1 MANHRIYRYTSLA
14 RPPNPAGRAGKVVLY
29 LLPAA
34 ALLGAVMGW
43 LRTASLGGVAEYAAV
58 FTLVLYGAWALARE
72 LDPDDS
78 PVSFISMAL
87 GLLAALL
94 VEEPGVFVV
103 YVTIALV
110 RMVNRSSGLEPRHS
124 DSFLLMLASIGVIYH
139 SASPLFGLVA
149 VVVTVAGLDG
159 GRALVLG
166 LLGATFATLVGGWGL
181 AGVLDLDATAIAFLG
196 LAVLMVSGIFTMD
209 DIKESGDALETLIWF
224 AILYT
229 LSTELDRLGFMRP
242 LPGSGRYR
250 TPIGGLY
257 LCGAGTHP
265 GGGIMGAPGQ
275 LAASTILQTREI

>member
-43 LRTASLGGVAEYAAV
+43 LRTVSLGGVAEYAAV

-94 VEEPGVFVV
+94 VEEPGGFVV

-139 SASPLFGLVA
+139 SALPLFGLVA
-149 VVVTVAGLDG
+149 GVAFALDGSLKNARPSQWVYGLVCIGATVVYMVDHDVGLAALQVPDSLFEWIALLFILIFALDTLLMKRVRTRGDVNGLRLDIARVRSGMAVGALAALQGVTRPGEVVVIVATIAGLCIG
-159 GRALVLG
+159 
-166 LLGATFATLVGGWGL
+166 
-181 AGVLDLDATAIAFLG
+181 IAFR
-196 LAVLMVSGIFTMD
+196 
-209 DIKESGDALETLIWF
+209 K
-224 AILYT
+224 
-229 LSTELDRLGFMRP
+229 GFKVP
-242 LPGSGRYR
+242 P
-250 TPIGGLY
+250 
-257 LCGAGTHP
+257 A
-265 GGGIMGAPGQ
+265 
-275 LAASTILQTREI
+275 

>member
-94 VEEPGVFVV
+94 VQDPGVFVV

-110 RMVNRSSGLEPRHS
+110 RLVNRSSGLEPRHS

-139 SASPLFGLVA
+139 SALPLFGLVA
-149 VVVTVAGLDG
+149 GVAPALRAAHLDPVT
-159 GRALVLG
+159 ALRG
-166 LLGATFATLVGGWGL
+166 
-181 AGVLDLDATAIAFLG
+181 
-196 LAVLMVSGIFTMD
+196 
-209 DIKESGDALETLIWF
+209 E
-224 AILYT
+224 
-229 LSTELDRLGFMRP
+229 
-242 LPGSGRYR
+242 
-250 TPIGGLY
+250 
-257 LCGAGTHP
+257 
-265 GGGIMGAPGQ
+265 
-275 LAASTILQTREI
+275 

>member
-34 ALLGAVMGW
+34 ALLGVVMGW

-94 VEEPGVFVV
+94 VEEPGVFIV

-110 RMVNRSSGLEPRHS
+110 RLVNRSSGLEPRHS
-124 DSFLLMLASIGVIYH
+124 DSVLLMLASIGVIYH

-149 VVVTVAGLDG
+149 GLAFALDGSLKNARPSQWVYGLVCMGATVVYMVDHDIGLAALQAPDSLFEWIALLFILIFALDTLLMKRVRTRGDVNGLRLDIARVRSGMAVGALAALQGVTRPGEVVVIVATIAGLCIG
-159 GRALVLG
+159 
-166 LLGATFATLVGGWGL
+166 
-181 AGVLDLDATAIAFLG
+181 IAFR
-196 LAVLMVSGIFTMD
+196 
-209 DIKESGDALETLIWF
+209 K
-224 AILYT
+224 
-229 LSTELDRLGFMRP
+229 GFKVP
-242 LPGSGRYR
+242 P
-250 TPIGGLY
+250 
-257 LCGAGTHP
+257 A
-265 GGGIMGAPGQ
+265 
-275 LAASTILQTREI
+275 

>member
-103 YVTIALV
+103 YVTIALA

-139 SASPLFGLVA
+139 SALPLFGLVA
-149 VVVTVAGLDG
+149 GVAFALDGSLKKARPSQWVYGLVCIGATVVYMVDHDVGLAALQVPDSLFEWIALLFILIFALDTLLMKRVRTRGDVNGLRLDIARVRSGMAVGALAALQGITRPGEVVVIVATIAGLCIG
-159 GRALVLG
+159 
-166 LLGATFATLVGGWGL
+166 
-181 AGVLDLDATAIAFLG
+181 IAFR
-196 LAVLMVSGIFTMD
+196 
-209 DIKESGDALETLIWF
+209 K
-224 AILYT
+224 
-229 LSTELDRLGFMRP
+229 GFKVP
-242 LPGSGRYR
+242 P
-250 TPIGGLY
+250 
-257 LCGAGTHP
+257 A
-265 GGGIMGAPGQ
+265 
-275 LAASTILQTREI
+275 

>member
-29 LLPAA
+29 LLPVA

-43 LRTASLGGVAEYAAV
+43 LRMASFGGVALYAAV

-94 VEEPGVFVV
+94 VQDPGVFVV

-110 RMVNRSSGLEPRHS
+110 RLVNRSSGLEPRHS

-149 VVVTVAGLDG
+149 GLAFALDGSLKNARPSQWVYGLVCMGATIVYMVDHDIGLAALQVPDSLFEWIALLFILIFALDTLLMKRVRTRGDVNGLRLDIARVRSGMAVGALAALQGITRPGEVVVIVATIAGLCIG
-159 GRALVLG
+159 
-166 LLGATFATLVGGWGL
+166 
-181 AGVLDLDATAIAFLG
+181 IAFR
-196 LAVLMVSGIFTMD
+196 
-209 DIKESGDALETLIWF
+209 K
-224 AILYT
+224 
-229 LSTELDRLGFMRP
+229 GFKVP
-242 LPGSGRYR
+242 P
-250 TPIGGLY
+250 
-257 LCGAGTHP
+257 A
-265 GGGIMGAPGQ
+265 
-275 LAASTILQTREI
+275 

>member
-43 LRTASLGGVAEYAAV
+43 IRTASPGGVAQYAAV

-87 GLLAALL
+87 GVLAALL
-94 VEEPGVFVV
+94 VQDPGVFVV

-110 RMVNRSSGLEPRHS
+110 RLVNRSSGLEPRHS

-149 VVVTVAGLDG
+149 GLAFALDGSLKNARPSQWVYGLVCMGATVVYMVDYDIGLAALRVPDSLFEWIALLFILIFALDTVLMKRVRTRGDVNGLRLDVARVRSGMAVGALAALQGVTRPGEVVVIVATIAGLCIG
-159 GRALVLG
+159 
-166 LLGATFATLVGGWGL
+166 
-181 AGVLDLDATAIAFLG
+181 IAFR
-196 LAVLMVSGIFTMD
+196 
-209 DIKESGDALETLIWF
+209 K
-224 AILYT
+224 
-229 LSTELDRLGFMRP
+229 GFKVP
-242 LPGSGRYR
+242 P
-250 TPIGGLY
+250 
-257 LCGAGTHP
+257 A
-265 GGGIMGAPGQ
+265 
-275 LAASTILQTREI
+275 

>member
-34 ALLGAVMGW
+34 ALLGVVMGW

-94 VEEPGVFVV
+94 VEEPGVFIV

-110 RMVNRSSGLEPRHS
+110 RLVNRSSGLEPRHS
-124 DSFLLMLASIGVIYH
+124 DSVLLMLASIGVIYH

-149 VVVTVAGLDG
+149 GLAFALDGSLKNARPSQWVYGLVCMGATVVYMVDHDIGLATLQAPDSLFEWIALLFILIFALDTLLMKRVRTRGDVNGLRLDIARVRSGMAVGALAALQGVTRPGEVVVIVATIAGLCIG
-159 GRALVLG
+159 
-166 LLGATFATLVGGWGL
+166 
-181 AGVLDLDATAIAFLG
+181 IAFR
-196 LAVLMVSGIFTMD
+196 
-209 DIKESGDALETLIWF
+209 K
-224 AILYT
+224 
-229 LSTELDRLGFMRP
+229 GFKVP
-242 LPGSGRYR
+242 P
-250 TPIGGLY
+250 
-257 LCGAGTHP
+257 A
-265 GGGIMGAPGQ
+265 
-275 LAASTILQTREI
+275 

>member
-34 ALLGAVMGW
+34 ALLGVVMGW

-110 RMVNRSSGLEPRHS
+110 RLVNRSSGLEPRHS
-124 DSFLLMLASIGVIYH
+124 DSVLLMLASIGVIYH

-149 VVVTVAGLDG
+149 GLAFALDGSLKNARPSQWVYGLVCMGATVVYMVDHDIGLAALQAPDSLFEWIALLFILIFALDTLLMKRVRTRGDVNGLRLDIARVRSGMAVGALAALQGVTRPGEVVVIVATIAGLCIG
-159 GRALVLG
+159 
-166 LLGATFATLVGGWGL
+166 
-181 AGVLDLDATAIAFLG
+181 IAFR
-196 LAVLMVSGIFTMD
+196 
-209 DIKESGDALETLIWF
+209 K
-224 AILYT
+224 
-229 LSTELDRLGFMRP
+229 GFKVP
-242 LPGSGRYR
+242 P
-250 TPIGGLY
+250 
-257 LCGAGTHP
+257 A
-265 GGGIMGAPGQ
+265 
-275 LAASTILQTREI
+275 

>member
-110 RMVNRSSGLEPRHS
+110 RLVNRSSGLEPRHS

-139 SASPLFGLVA
+139 SALPLFGLVA
-149 VVVTVAGLDG
+149 GVAFALDGSLKNARPSQWVYSLVCIGATVVYMVDHDVGLAALQVPDSLFEWIALLFILIFALDTLLMKRVRTRGDVNGLRLDIARVRSGMAVGALAALQGVTRPGEVVVIVATIAGLCIG
-159 GRALVLG
+159 
-166 LLGATFATLVGGWGL
+166 
-181 AGVLDLDATAIAFLG
+181 IAFR
-196 LAVLMVSGIFTMD
+196 
-209 DIKESGDALETLIWF
+209 K
-224 AILYT
+224 
-229 LSTELDRLGFMRP
+229 GFKVP
-242 LPGSGRYR
+242 P
-250 TPIGGLY
+250 
-257 LCGAGTHP
+257 A
-265 GGGIMGAPGQ
+265 
-275 LAASTILQTREI
+275 

>member
-43 LRTASLGGVAEYAAV
+43 LRTDSLGGAAQYAAV

-94 VEEPGVFVV
+94 VQDPGVFVV
-103 YVTIALV
+103 FVTIALV
-110 RMVNRSSGLEPRHS
+110 RLVNRSSGLEPRHS

-149 VVVTVAGLDG
+149 ALAFALDGSLKNARPSQWVYGLVCIGATVVYMVDHDIGLSALQVPDSLFEWISLLFILIFALDALLMKRVRTRGDVNGLRLDIARVRSGMAVGALAALQGVTRPGEVVVIVATIAGLCIG
-159 GRALVLG
+159 
-166 LLGATFATLVGGWGL
+166 
-181 AGVLDLDATAIAFLG
+181 IAFR
-196 LAVLMVSGIFTMD
+196 
-209 DIKESGDALETLIWF
+209 K
-224 AILYT
+224 
-229 LSTELDRLGFMRP
+229 GFKVP
-242 LPGSGRYR
+242 P
-250 TPIGGLY
+250 
-257 LCGAGTHP
+257 A
-265 GGGIMGAPGQ
+265 
-275 LAASTILQTREI
+275 

>member
-43 LRTASLGGVAEYAAV
+43 LRTASLGGVAQYAAV

-94 VEEPGVFVV
+94 VQDPGVFVV

-110 RMVNRSSGLEPRHS
+110 RLVNRSSGLEPRHS

-149 VVVTVAGLDG
+149 GLAFALDGSLKNARPSQWVYGLVCMGATVVYMVDHDIGLAALQVPDSLFQWISLLFILIFALDTLLMKRVRTRGDVNGLRLDIARVRSGMAVGALVALQGVTRPGEVVVIVATIAGLCIG
-159 GRALVLG
+159 
-166 LLGATFATLVGGWGL
+166 
-181 AGVLDLDATAIAFLG
+181 IAFR
-196 LAVLMVSGIFTMD
+196 
-209 DIKESGDALETLIWF
+209 K
-224 AILYT
+224 
-229 LSTELDRLGFMRP
+229 GFKVP
-242 LPGSGRYR
+242 P
-250 TPIGGLY
+250 
-257 LCGAGTHP
+257 A
-265 GGGIMGAPGQ
+265 
-275 LAASTILQTREI
+275 

>member
-139 SASPLFGLVA
+139 SALPLFGLVA
-149 VVVTVAGLDG
+149 GVAFALDG
-159 GRALVLG
+159 SLKKARPSQWVYGLVCIGATVVYMVDHDVGLAALQVPDSLFEWLGLLFIVIFALEGKKSRFASRHEDKWEFKPFCGMKGHQGHLLRFLQIHVGVLHHGDLLEEPPEVFLVLG
-166 LLGATFATLVGGWGL
+166 RKTL
-181 AGVLDLDATAIAFLG
+181 
-196 LAVLMVSGIFTMD
+196 
-209 DIKESGDALETLIWF
+209 
-224 AILYT
+224 
-229 LSTELDRLGFMRP
+229 
-242 LPGSGRYR
+242 
-250 TPIGGLY
+250 
-257 LCGAGTHP
+257 
-265 GGGIMGAPGQ
+265 
-275 LAASTILQTREI
+275 

>member
-34 ALLGAVMGW
+34 ALLGVVMGW

-110 RMVNRSSGLEPRHS
+110 RLVNRSSGLEPRHS
-124 DSFLLMLASIGVIYH
+124 DSVLLMLASIGVIYH

-149 VVVTVAGLDG
+149 GLAFALDGSLKNARPSQWVYGLVCMGATVVYMVDHDIGLATLQAPDSLFEWIALLFILIFALDTLLMKRVRTRGDVNGLRLDIARVRSGMAVGALAALQGVTRPGEVVVIVATIAGLCIG
-159 GRALVLG
+159 
-166 LLGATFATLVGGWGL
+166 
-181 AGVLDLDATAIAFLG
+181 IAFR
-196 LAVLMVSGIFTMD
+196 
-209 DIKESGDALETLIWF
+209 K
-224 AILYT
+224 
-229 LSTELDRLGFMRP
+229 GFKVP
-242 LPGSGRYR
+242 P
-250 TPIGGLY
+250 
-257 LCGAGTHP
+257 A
-265 GGGIMGAPGQ
+265 
-275 LAASTILQTREI
+275 